1 MITNILAA
9 VVITLV
15 TNVASSDNSKGC
27 PMYVEG
33 VMPAVMGHVC
43 TPYIPPTERYQ
54 TTNVTEHTAVTL
66 TIRGVE
72 RTFAEDKLLSSVT
85 AIWRKSDEWQAA
97 GVKTNSVEPTTGSI
111 VWTNAIGNPIMVI
124 TNTILSP

>member
-27 PMYVEG
+27 PMYAEG

-66 TIRGVE
+66 TIQGVE
-72 RTFAEDKLLSSVT
+72 RTFTADKLLSSVT

-97 GVKTNSVEPTTGSI
+97 GVITNPVMNVVMWGTNSFVGS
-111 VWTNAIGNPIMVI
+111 PLYSI
-124 TNTILSP
+124 TNIFLSP